1 MVGLRWL
8 ARAALSSQPQSQV
21 LGWLGAGAGGST
33 IVASAKFSGAR
44 AETSLALA
52 TAGPGDTRN
61 CCCRGSVTHRALNES
76 WE

>member
-1 MVGLRWL
+1 M
-8 ARAALSSQPQSQV
+8 
-21 LGWLGAGAGGST
+21 GAGAGGST